1 MQCLS
6 SFFMTKLIDIIHC
19 RLLKIFTHSKTY
31 LIYAS
36 PCYDRTY
43 VTLQGC
49 FLRQNQQ
56 LRKTKPPTCSL
67 MSIARL
73 QSSPSGSKNVN
84 LEFLKIL
91 PQIRKIIDTGN
102 SCAEKTIMAARCSL
116 VYEYFVIFKL
126 TWTKSDVNASI
137 NLRSGL
143 KVRITADRKV
153 RYTLLLG
160 LPILII
166 LKLEKW
172 LFSWKIVSLGN
183 DTHSFRST
191 LTQNFQKR
199 KRHR

>member
-1 MQCLS
+1 MDFWKFYQKVLNILMQVY
-6 SFFMTKLIDIIHC
+6 F
-19 RLLKIFTHSKTY
+19 
-31 LIYAS
+31 
-36 PCYDRTY
+36 
-43 VTLQGC
+43 
-49 FLRQNQQ
+49 
-56 LRKTKPPTCSL
+56 
-67 MSIARL
+67 
-73 QSSPSGSKNVN
+73 
-84 LEFLKIL
+84 
-91 PQIRKIIDTGN
+91 
-102 SCAEKTIMAARCSL
+102 CAEKTTMEARCSL

-153 RYTLLLG
+153 RHTLLLG

-191 LTQNFQKR
+191 LTQNFQKEETSSIKDPLKFFISR
-199 KRHR
+199 RYNQPMHRV